1 MFGGGGEG
9 LLIFLRGDELA
20 RWFKPPPPPPPQ
32 HIFFLKRRERK
43 NKQKVNEEHN
53 DNVEGFN

>member
-1 MFGGGGEG
+1 MFGGGGW
-9 LLIFLRGDELA
+9 IVNFLRGDELA
-20 RWFKPPPPPPPQ
+20 RWFKPPPPPQ

>member
-1 MFGGGGEG
+1 MFGGGEG

-20 RWFKPPPPPPPQ
+20 RWFKPPPPPPPPQ

-53 DNVEGFN
+53 DNLEGFN

>member
-20 RWFKPPPPPPPQ
+20 RWFKPPPPQ